1 MNDPIKMQKSIIIT
15 AGGIGKRMG
24 AKVPKQ
30 FLKIGDTPI
39 LYLTLKRFYDFDSSA
54 QLIIT
59 LPEDW
64 IDFWM
69 ELIKGYP
76 KIEHTLIS
84 GGIER
89 YDSIKNALA
98 HCTGEIIAVHDGI
111 RPFVSRQ
118 TLENIFELAEK
129 KGSAI
134 PTLPLK
140 ESLRKLEDHKSS
152 AVERARF
159 VSVQTPQVFKREII
173 KKAYTL
179 PFTSEITDDASLV
192 EKSGN
197 TVYLTEGNEE
207 NIKITSPLDLKMA
220 EFLMEKE
227 H

>member
-1 MNDPIKMQKSIIIT
+1 MQKSIIIT

-30 FLKIGDTPI
+30 FLKVGDTPI

-64 IDFWM
+64 IDFWK
-69 ELIKGYP
+69 ELVKGYP

-98 HCTGEIIAVHDGI
+98 HCTGEIIAVHDGV
-111 RPFVSRQ
+111 RPFVAKK
-118 TLENIFELAEK
+118 TLENVFTLALEK
-129 KGSAI
+129 GAAI

-140 ESLRKLEDHKSS
+140 ESLRKLDNTKSS
-152 AVERARF
+152 AVERALF
-159 VSVQTPQVFKREII
+159 VSVQTPQVFKRTILE
-173 KKAYTL
+173 KAYAL

-192 EKSGN
+192 EKSGS
-197 TVYLTEGNEE
+197 TVYLTAGNEE

-220 EFLMEKE
+220 EFLIEKE